1 MNVCNMSQN
10 NLSIQN
16 EMTAFDRKRR
26 DFFDQ
31 LSDEEQKKFSPF
43 LMIRWGS
50 SVQGSRELEEYY
62 VIATNQRLN
71 RHFFSINTTRHKKLQ
86 WLMATSVSP
95 DLGPHRHTW
104 IAPYKRDKTQ
114 SARMRALARIRP
126 DLDDPE
132 LAVLAQITTDREIKE
147 YQRRMGEDV

>member
-1 MNVCNMSQN
+1 MVDKLNIQSEMS
-10 NLSIQN
+10 
-16 EMTAFDRKRR
+16 AFDRKDRKFY
-26 DFFDQ
+26 DD
-31 LSDEEQKKFSPF
+31 LTEEEQRKFSPF

-50 SVQGSRELEEYY
+50 AVEGARELQEYY
-62 VIATNQRLN
+62 VIATNERLN
-71 RHFFSINTTRHKKLQ
+71 RHFFSINTARHKKMQ

-104 IAPYKRDKTQ
+104 IAPHKRDKTQ
-114 SARMRALARIRP
+114 SARIRALARIRP